1 MTKLGEWIVI
11 ATLVS
16 LWACGSPEQATID
29 QFFRAAQSNDQSTLA
44 AMAAVGPPG
53 EIESWKVVEVSSQTS
68 QPFALPELLERFKV
82 AETERDAILAK
93 RKKYFEDN
101 QDALEQII
109 PKQQNDPN
117 YKFRG
122 KLGEVQEE
130 WLRLL
135 DERNEKETTFQELKR
150 TVDRESSLANKSVM
164 RQLSVGSLEGNVAV
178 TEMLVSLKPKGH
190 GELPYKV
197 TLRKYDLSEPGSGRT
212 EPARWI
218 IADIEGT
225 TEEARAAAAPA
236 RTREPAAAH
245 HEATSE
251 PKAAP
256 EPAAATAAP
265 VEVAESAA
273 AGEPAQEAKHMPREL
288 RGLARV
294 QILAPETNVTGE
306 DVVSKVRARNVSKDW
321 ITRFTVTEFWYDQ
334 QGGVA
339 GSSSR
344 THQGRFMPDEIIEME
359 LRTRKSPT
367 FFQNQ
372 FEFSHAN
379 GDVDATVVGSFPA
392 GT

>member
-1 MTKLGEWIVI
+1 MKKLGQWIVI

-53 EIESWKVVEVSSQTS
+53 EIESWNVVEVSSQTTE
-68 QPFALPELLERFKV
+68 PFTLPQLLERFKV
-82 AETERDAILAK
+82 AEAERDAILEK

-109 PKQQNDPN
+109 PKQQNDPD

-150 TVDRESSLANKSVM
+150 TVDKETGLANKSVM
-164 RQLSVGSLEGNVAV
+164 RQLNVGTLEGNVAV
-178 TEMLVSLKPKGH
+178 TEMLLSLKSKGH

-197 TLRKYDLSEPGSGRT
+197 TLRKYDLAEPGSGRT

-218 IADIEGT
+218 IAEIEGT
-225 TEEARAAAAPA
+225 TEEARAAAAPPA

-245 HEATSE
+245 EPAPE

-256 EPAAATAAP
+256 EKAAAAEPAKVPESAPAAEAP
-265 VEVAESAA
+265 KRMA
-273 AGEPAQEAKHMPREL
+273 REL
-288 RGLARV
+288 RGLAKV
-294 QILAPETNVTGE
+294 QILAPETKVTGDE
-306 DVVSKVRARNVSKDW
+306 VVSMVRVRNVSDDW

-344 THQGRFMPDEIIEME
+344 VHQGRFMPDEVIEME

-379 GDVDATVVGSFPA
+379 GDVDASVVGSFPA